1 MRKNWF
7 RKYDFLNVPTSLS
20 YKNEYFYSTNVGA
33 ALTIFFFIIII
44 ILFTYEFVLLYKKSS
59 FTLISNQYTD
69 LLHPIDFSETPF
81 LFQIINGNG
90 KYLELDEK
98 LFEIVAYNMEQKIV
112 NYQNGTRKRRVTNT
126 IIELEKCDKIYS
138 NESEYSELNLSR
150 YICFKPGQN
159 LTSFGLL
166 GDLNKPYKGIRLYI
180 NKCSGENCYD
190 DSVIEKQFHNAKFF
204 VNYLSLSSN
213 MFNLKTE
220 DIKYQIFTKFC
231 SLSSNILKK
240 VVFTFDL
247 GRFYLYNNIL
257 FGDSKVSFDY
267 LLGNDY
273 TLDVDLDPTSTL
285 SSNEY
290 TIAYVS
296 FHYGGNIL
304 ETQKKVQTVFQSLS
318 IIGNIFNIILTIFKV
333 INNYY
338 ANKILFIDIFST
350 VLFAKDKKDFIIK
363 ENIFNNHERLN
374 KINNNSL
381 DKKNNLDLSEQ
392 IYFNNNNNSNKKNS
406 IKQLSNNNKIVIKK
420 GNNSKI
426 KRRSKTF
433 VENEGF
439 LTRANR
445 MYYYILPLWVLRKNI
460 KTFNN
465 IYSIKDKICG
475 YFSIEKINELIIFK
489 ENLEK
494 KTIKLKLSSTELIK
508 INNNNEN
515 LYLNDEKNKNN
526 QKIK

>member
-180 NKCSGENCYD
+180 N
-190 DSVIEKQFHNAKFF
+190 I
-204 VNYLSLSSN
+204 
-213 MFNLKTE
+213 T
-220 DIKYQIFTKFC
+220 IF
-231 SLSSNILKK
+231 
-240 VVFTFDL
+240 
-247 GRFYLYNNIL
+247 YIL
-257 FGDSKVSFDY
+257 F
-267 LLGNDY
+267 
-273 TLDVDLDPTSTL
+273 
-285 SSNEY
+285 
-290 TIAYVS
+290 
-296 FHYGGNIL
+296 
-304 ETQKKVQTVFQSLS
+304 
-318 IIGNIFNIILTIFKV
+318 
-333 INNYY
+333 
-338 ANKILFIDIFST
+338 
-350 VLFAKDKKDFIIK
+350 
-363 ENIFNNHERLN
+363 
-374 KINNNSL
+374 
-381 DKKNNLDLSEQ
+381 
-392 IYFNNNNNSNKKNS
+392 
-406 IKQLSNNNKIVIKK
+406 
-420 GNNSKI
+420 
-426 KRRSKTF
+426 
-433 VENEGF
+433 F
-439 LTRANR
+439 LVW
-445 MYYYILPLWVLRKNI
+445 L
-460 KTFNN
+460 
-465 IYSIKDKICG
+465 
-475 YFSIEKINELIIFK
+475 
-489 ENLEK
+489 
-494 KTIKLKLSSTELIK
+494 
-508 INNNNEN
+508 
-515 LYLNDEKNKNN
+515 
-526 QKIK
+526 